1 MSTEP
6 EYFVA
11 HRTYWW
17 NGDVT
22 LGITAWSHPI
32 EYAYQLLD
40 IMRAGN
46 HEIGVTADF
55 WLVPA

>member
-1 MSTEP
+1 MSAEP

-11 HRTYWW
+11 RRTYWW

-22 LGITAWSHPI
+22 LGITAYSHTI
-32 EYAYQLLD
+32 QYAYELIE
-40 IMRAGN
+40 IMRASN
-46 HEIGVTADF
+46 HEIGVTGDL